1 MANLSISEN
10 GQADGLKDED
20 ADFFDSISGG
30 MDGRC
35 VWRHRGSDG
44 WWAIALCLTGI
55 SNSLCIGM
63 AVLRRAPATAACIQK
78 GAWSVSAC
86 VRACVCACMQMPPCN
101 VSSRRT

>member
-35 VWRHRGSDG
+35 GQSSG
-44 WWAIALCLTGI
+44 ATG
-55 SNSLCIGM
+55 
-63 AVLRRAPATAACIQK
+63 A
-78 GAWSVSAC
+78 
-86 VRACVCACMQMPPCN
+86 
-101 VSSRRT
+101 